1 MENAEIEEF
10 INAVRARTDIYEVVS
25 RYVPLTMKSGRFW
38 ACCPFHEEKT
48 PSFSIT
54 PERGMFYCFGCHEGG
69 DSFKFISLME
79 HITYF
84 EAVKLQAERLGI
96 KLPSRKKNSAEIQAE
111 QSKNDLLKITS
122 LARDFYRDYLIKSNE
137 GAQGR
142 KYLAARGISEKV
154 VKDFQIGFAPNAWDA
169 LTKKLISRGYSERQ
183 LISAGLAVEK
193 KNGEGIYDRLRGRV
207 IIPICDTFDKV
218 VAFGGRILV
227 EDENSPKYLNTPET
241 EIFSKGKL
249 LFALNKSSR
258 AIISANTAIVVE
270 GYMDAISL
278 ISAGIENVVA
288 SLGTA
293 FTEEQAKLLARHA
306 RRIIFCYD
314 SDEAGQRAT
323 VRALQIMKNSGAEL
337 FILIVPDGKDPDEFI
352 RKHGKAAFEQLIK
365 NVMPVIDFQFQYKL
379 KRINY
384 STFGGKLQVLREM
397 FPLCRDLNNAL
408 LQGDYFKKF
417 SSALVLDEGVILKEW
432 EKFLSRSPTSNKF
445 SRQKNFKVQK
455 FSLPRQAGRSII
467 QKIWYEPEFL
477 DYLNAIVPRESFIK
491 IHIEIINYIEK
502 CYAADRL
509 PNNFTAEQELS
520 EEAYKELIA
529 ILAMIEPQDSQIKAF
544 QDSVKIMQRLTLEN
558 LQQKITQ
565 EAKEFFKAGDL
576 KSYEEKLQAALNIQ
590 KEISKL

>member
-1 MENAEIEEF
+1 MEEF
-10 INAVRARTDIYEVVS
+10 VNAVKERTDIYEVIS
-25 RYVPLTMKSGRFW
+25 RYLPVTMKGGRFW
-38 ACCPFHEEKT
+38 ARCPFHEEKT

-54 PERGMFYCFGCHEGG
+54 PERGLFYCFGCHEGG

-96 KLPSRKKNSAEIQAE
+96 KLPSRKKNSAETQAE
-111 QSKNDLLKITS
+111 QSKNVLLKITS
-122 LARDFYRDYLIKSNE
+122 LTRDFYHDYLINSVE

-142 KYLAARGISEKV
+142 KYLEARGISKKV
-154 VKDFQIGFAPNAWDA
+154 IEDFQIGFAPNAWDA
-169 LTKKLISRGYSERQ
+169 LTKKLISRGYSEKQ
-183 LISAGLAVEK
+183 LISAGVAVEK

-207 IIPICDTFDKV
+207 IIPICNTSDKV

-227 EDENSPKYLNTPET
+227 ENENSPKYLNTPET

-293 FTEEQAKLLARHA
+293 FTEEQAKLLTRQA

-314 SDEAGQRAT
+314 SDDAGQRAT
-323 VRALQIMKNSGAEL
+323 VRALQIMKNTGAEL

-352 RKHGKAAFEQLIK
+352 RKHGKAAFENLIK

-379 KRINY
+379 KHINY

-397 FPLCRDLNNAL
+397 FSLCRDLNNAV

-417 SSALVLDEGVILKEW
+417 SLVLMLDEGMILEEW
-432 EKFLSRSPTSNKF
+432 RNFLSRSPTKKIL
-445 SRQKNFKVQK
+445 SRQKNFKLQK
-455 FSLPRQAGRSII
+455 VSLPRQAGRSII

-477 DYLNAIVPRESFIK
+477 DYLNALVPREIFIK

-502 CYAADRL
+502 CYAADQL
-509 PNNFTAEQELS
+509 PDNLAAEKKLS
-520 EEAYKELIA
+520 EDAYKELIG
-529 ILAMIEPQDSQIKAF
+529 ILAMIEPPDSQVKAF

-558 LQQKITQ
+558 LQQKFTQ

-576 KSYEEKLQAALNIQ
+576 ESAKKKLKKALTVQ